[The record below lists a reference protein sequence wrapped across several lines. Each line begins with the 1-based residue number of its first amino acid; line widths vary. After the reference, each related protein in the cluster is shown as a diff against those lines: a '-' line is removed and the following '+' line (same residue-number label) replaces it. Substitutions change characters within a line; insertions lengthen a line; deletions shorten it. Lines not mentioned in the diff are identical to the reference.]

1 MVMTSVLFELNLY
14 SRWLR
19 YFTLTLMTVRFKCSL
34 IVSVDVDCLID
45 CLLLFNCAYF
55 ARFS

>member
-1 MVMTSVLFELNLY
+1 MVMTSVLFELICI
-14 SRWLR
+14 RDG

-34 IVSVDVDCLID
+34 IVSVDIDSLID

-55 ARFS
+55 A